1 MHDLWLGD
9 VGIRV
14 TNLEKSIDFYTKVF
28 DLEEIDRG
36 GDVESTYVL
45 FKDRHSGQRLELN
58 WYAESNPFWAPY
70 VVGESLDHFEVRVK
84 SVPETMERLKK
95 LGILPATKK
104 LWVNRPA
111 VAKLK
116 EDPKFRKLMEE
127 DVWLGRSGHRIVYI
141 QDPDGIFFCLYDHP
155 EEEWAAR
162 SQTTTEPRDEP
173 SSSVGFLMR
182 GVWPPPSASP
192 SSPSSGTWTTGR
204 PRCST
209 GSAGPASQAA
219 RPEASPNISAP
230 RRSRFR
236 RSWRCAATW

>member
-1 MHDLWLGD
+1 MHHLWLGD

-14 TNLEKSIDFYTKVF
+14 TNLGKSIDFYTKVF

-70 VVGESLDHFEVRVK
+70 VVGESLDRFEVRVK

-127 DVWLGRSGHRIVYI
+127 DVWVGRSGHRIVYV

-155 EEEWAAR
+155 EEEW
-162 SQTTTEPRDEP
+162 
-173 SSSVGFLMR
+173 G
-182 GVWPPPSASP
+182 
-192 SSPSSGTWTTGR
+192 
-204 PRCST
+204 
-209 GSAGPASQAA
+209 GPV
-219 RPEASPNISAP
+219 PDHY
-230 RRSRFR
+230 
-236 RSWRCAATW
+236 